1 MPNKNKNNDKYFS
14 GLTGEKTAK
23 QYMEKLGFVL
33 LKNRFKTKN
42 GEIDLIFK
50 NDNEKLFVFMEV
62 KRRKTI
68 YDYENNETRTK
79 YDRDYENVILK
90 RQWDR
95 IYNASSD
102 FLSKNQEYNE
112 YDLRYDAFICFRDT
126 DRIIHI
132 PNILQTDNVL

>member
-1 MPNKNKNNDKYFS
+1 MENTEKNNEKYIS
-14 GLTGEKTAK
+14 GLTGEKTAS

-50 NDNEKLFVFMEV
+50 NDNEKLLVFMEV

-68 YDYENNETRTK
+68 YDYEN
-79 YDRDYENVILK
+79 VISK
-90 RQWDR
+90 KQWER

-102 FLSKNQEYNE
+102 FLFKNPEYNE

-126 DRIIHI
+126 NRVIHI

>member
-1 MPNKNKNNDKYFS
+1 
-14 GLTGEKTAK
+14 
-23 QYMEKLGFVL
+23 MEKLGFVL

-50 NDNEKLFVFMEV
+50 NDNEKLLVFMEV

-68 YDYENNETRTK
+68 Y
-79 YDRDYENVILK
+79 DYENVILK